1 MRKVDPQYKGE
12 GKYPMSDKEKDQ
24 FDEKD
29 DAVEEEEALNEPAK
43 SDEEINIDDIEGLDD
58 FEIFADI
65 EKNKDE
71 DEDEQSESIDKV
83 EQEESE
89 FTSEESFDSTE
100 EQSFF
105 DAFDADESD
114 KEFECV
120 EEIREEQIETQF
132 ESLAE
137 MLDAKKYAD
146 FARTL
151 GELNPVDVADFFL
164 ELSPK
169 RIPGVFKLLKKDISA
184 EVFAELDSDVQQKI
198 ISAMTDR
205 EISFIIEELAVD
217 DAVDMLDE
225 LPANVVA
232 RIMRNASVETRTEIN
247 RFLAYPDFSAGSI
260 MTAEYVDLR
269 AYMTC
274 SQAIEHIRRT
284 GIDKETVYTAYVTDA
299 SRILQGTVSF
309 KDLIFSDGDK
319 LVGDIMETEIIYAT
333 THDDKEYVADT
344 ISKYGLLALPIV
356 DKENRLVGIVTVD
369 DAIVVINEEAT
380 EDIEIM
386 AAITPTDKPYMKTG
400 VFETWKKRFPW
411 LLILML
417 AAIFSSAVITHY
429 ESAIGAYAVLTVFF
443 PMLMNTGGNAGSQSS
458 VAIIRAMSLGEI
470 NMKNFLRVIWKEF
483 RVSVLCGL
491 CLAIVCF
498 VKTMLI
504 DFKLQ
509 ATTMLENGAVQ
520 DNLLVAAVVSATAFF
535 AVVVAKVV
543 GSLLPMLAKK
553 IKLDPAVMASP
564 FITTIVDT
572 VTLVIYF
579 SIASKVLG
587 L

>member
-1 MRKVDPQYKGE
+1 
-12 GKYPMSDKEKDQ
+12 MSDKEKDQ
-24 FDEKD
+24 FEENDN
-29 DAVEEEEALNEPAK
+29 AIEEEDDLSTTAK
-43 SDEEINIDDIEGLDD
+43 ADEEINIDDIEGLDD

-71 DEDEQSESIDKV
+71 DE
-83 EQEESE
+83 EE
-89 FTSEESFDSTE
+89 TSELTE
-100 EQSFF
+100 EGYEDEPNLISEDVLDADDDQAVF
-105 DAFDADESD
+105 DAFEVDEAD
-114 KEFECV
+114 KEFEGV

-132 ESLAE
+132 ESLTE
-137 MLDAKKYAD
+137 MLDAKKYAE

-151 GELNPVDVADFFL
+151 GELNPVDAADFFL

-184 EVFAELDSDVQQKI
+184 EVFAELDSDVQEKI

-274 SQAIEHIRRT
+274 SQAIAHIRRT

-429 ESAIGAYAVLTVFF
+429 ENAIGTYAVLTVFF

-491 CLAIVCF
+491 CLAVVCF

-509 ATTMLENGAVQ
+509 ATTILDNGAVQ
-520 DNLLVAAVVSATAFF
+520 DNLLVAAIVSATAFF